1 MCVLEAGL
9 FGKHP
14 RDRPRGKPPRGK
26 PPRCRL
32 PRRRP
37 RRRKPPR
44 STPLRCKPLR
54 GLPPRGAAFRMY
66 GTAPVPYVWN
76 EPVFQMWATLSF
88 WTAGFQ
94 DAAKCLRTLFQTHL
108 RTRHSRSSQPSPSPC
123 PRRSPPPSA
132 ALSPHVHRR
141 LVQAMW

>member
-14 RDRPRGKPPRGK
+14 RDRPRGKPPRST
-26 PPRCRL
+26 PPRCKL

-54 GLPPRGAAFRMY
+54 DLPPRGAAFRMY

-94 DAAKCLRTLFQTHL
+94 DAAICIYTLWI
-108 RTRHSRSSQPSPSPC
+108 RSALVLFLCTMLTSFI
-123 PRRSPPPSA
+123 A
-132 ALSPHVHRR
+132 ALSPQRR
-141 LVQAMW
+141 GCGVRIGESSSV